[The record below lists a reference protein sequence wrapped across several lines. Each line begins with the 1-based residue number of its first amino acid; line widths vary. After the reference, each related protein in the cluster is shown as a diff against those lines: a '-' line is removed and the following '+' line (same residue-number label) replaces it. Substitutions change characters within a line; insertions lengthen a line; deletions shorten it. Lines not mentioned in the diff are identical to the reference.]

1 MKKIVSML
9 LVIAL
14 LFSGQSF
21 KADAASEPVVY
32 WEGMRLVKGQ
42 IGKVEILK
50 PINLWKKDSNN
61 KLTFSRVLKPGEQYR
76 VYQYSSAHGGQ
87 YGLGGPYFV
96 TNMKGYVLYKTPSKY
111 KLQLVNPE
119 AYRTK
124 LTVGTVTDEK
134 SKIIAPGVVQSQ
146 LNVSSSK
153 GKQEIFKLD
162 VDQNAS
168 QIAFETSLSKDQMI
182 GFETVSSQANRQQSD
197 GHYVIAGVNGD
208 YFDQNGAPT
217 DLTVHNG
224 EVVTTNITA
233 KAERTIFGVSSDGKA
248 MIGNPDILV
257 GVSVNGA
264 QPYMVNS
271 INKRR
276 YAGHLVLYTPYF
288 ASNTMTN
295 ELGTEVVLT
304 NLQGTLNGN
313 NSVTATVKEVIVGK
327 GSQPLKDGEYVL
339 SGHGAGSD
347 FLKGIKNGDEIKLS
361 LSYDHSAWHNVKQAI
376 GGRYHL
382 VKNGVATQFNVP
394 GAHPRTAIGIKSTG
408 AVFAVVVD
416 GRTSNSVGV
425 TLSEMATI
433 MKDLGAV
440 EAITFDG
447 GGSSTMVARQP
458 GDSEVSVV
466 NNPSDGRERSVA
478 NSLLLVGLWKAG
490 PLHTLLIET
499 NNLTLFAG
507 ATYKDMKLP
516 VKGLDK
522 MNNPISVKDPISW
535 SSNVGTFNSDGSF
548 TASLVEGSGII
559 KATIGSVSGT
569 APVKITNDLD
579 AIKLTETTLVVPK
592 NESVSIPAA
601 GYLAG
606 KKVVEDPSVFKYTVS
621 GAAGTVNK
629 GIFTA
634 GSQDGVAQV
643 TVSYGSLTTTV
654 KVIVGQPEN
663 LVIEDFET
671 GASDWKASGVK
682 YTSIGVYPE
691 KNYVK
696 SGSYSLKVAYDF
708 IGTQGTSGVY
718 AQKSAALSIPG
729 SPTKIGMWVYGDAKG
744 HWLRSQLQDS
754 AGKEV
759 QLDFARNLDWTGW
772 KYVEA
777 TIPTGLAAPYKLE
790 IPVRYMETED
800 SNKNKGQ
807 IFIDQI
813 SASYK

>member
-1 MKKIVSML
+1 MKKIVT
-9 LVIAL
+9 AL
-14 LFSGQSF
+14 LLLILMFSGLTF
-21 KADAASEPVVY
+21 KVDAASSPAVY

-61 KLTFSRVLKPGEQYR
+61 RITFSRVLKPGEQYR

-87 YGLGGPYFV
+87 YGVGGPYFV
-96 TNMKGYVLYKTPSKY
+96 TKMDGYVQYKTPSKH

-124 LTVGTVTDEK
+124 LTVGTVTDEE

-146 LNVSSSK
+146 LNVSSSR

-168 QIAFETSLSKDQMI
+168 QITFETSLSKDQMI
-182 GFETVSSQANRQQSD
+182 GFETVTSQANRQQED

-224 EVVTTNITA
+224 AIVTTNLTP
-233 KAERTIFGVSSDGKA
+233 KNERTIFGVSQDGRA
-248 MIGNPDILV
+248 MIGNPDILI
-257 GVSVNGA
+257 GVSVNGG
-264 QPYMVNS
+264 QPYLVNS

-304 NLQGTLNGN
+304 DIQGQLNGN
-313 NSVTATVKEVIVGK
+313 NSVTATVKSVIAGK
-327 GSQPLKDGEYVL
+327 GSEPLRDGEYVL

-347 FLKGIKNGDEIKLS
+347 FLKGLNQGDQIKLN
-361 LSYDHSAWHNVKQAI
+361 LSYDAGAWNNVKQAI
-376 GGRYHL
+376 GGRYQL
-382 VKNGVATQFNVP
+382 VKNGVAAQFNIP
-394 GAHPRTAIGIKSTG
+394 GAHPRTAIGIKSSG

-416 GRTSNSVGV
+416 GRSADSTGV
-425 TLSEMATI
+425 TLTEMASI

-440 EAITFDG
+440 EAMTFDG

-458 GDSEVSVV
+458 GDSDVSVV

-490 PLHTLLIET
+490 PLHSLKIDTSEM
-499 NNLTLFAG
+499 TLFAG
-507 ATYKDMKLP
+507 ANYKDFKFP

-522 MNNPISVKDPISW
+522 MNNPVTIKEPVVW

-548 TASLVEGSGII
+548 TASLVEGSGNV
-559 KATIGSVSGT
+559 KASVGSISGT
-569 APVKITNDLD
+569 LPVKVTNDLD
-579 AIKLTETTLVVPK
+579 AIKIEQSTLVVPK
-592 NESVSIPAA
+592 NESIALPVA
-601 GYLAG
+601 GYLSG
-606 KKVVEDPSVFKYTVS
+606 KRILEDPSVFKYSVT
-621 GAAGTVNK
+621 GTEGRVEK
-629 GIFTA
+629 GVFTA
-634 GSQDGVAQV
+634 GNQDGVADV
-643 TVSYGSLTTTV
+643 KITYGNLSSSI
-654 KVIVGQPEN
+654 KIIVGKPSN
-663 LVIEDFET
+663 LVIEDFEQ
-671 GASDWKASGVK
+671 GAAEWRASGVK
-682 YTSIGVYPE
+682 YASIGVFAE

-696 SGSYSLKVAYDF
+696 EGAYSLKVAYDF

-718 AQKSAALSIPG
+718 ASKPSSLDIPG
-729 SPTKIGMWVYGDAKG
+729 NPVKIGMWVYGDAKG
-744 HWLRSQLQDS
+744 HWLRAQLKDS
-754 AGKEV
+754 AGKQT
-759 QLDFARNLDWTGW
+759 QLDFTQNLDWIGW

-777 TIPTGLAAPYKLE
+777 TIPSGLQAPYKLE
-790 IPVRYMETED
+790 IPVRYMQTRD
-800 SNKNKGQ
+800 TNKNKGQ

-813 SASYK
+813 TASY